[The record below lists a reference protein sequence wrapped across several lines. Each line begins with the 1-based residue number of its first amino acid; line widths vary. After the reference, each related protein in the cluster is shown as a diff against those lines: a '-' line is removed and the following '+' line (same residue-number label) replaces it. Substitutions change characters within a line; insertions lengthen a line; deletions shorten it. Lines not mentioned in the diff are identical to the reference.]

1 MQSSLK
7 LRILSA
13 ICSIIGL
20 LDSIYLSWIKLANL
34 ESMCAGIGGCD
45 VVNTSQYSE
54 IRGVPIA
61 LIGAGGFLLIL
72 FLLLIESRSGFLQ
85 ENAGIYVFGLSLIG
99 TIYSG
104 YLTYLEIAVIK
115 EICPFC
121 VLSALAMFAIFVLS
135 IFRLRQGFE

>member
-1 MQSSLK
+1 MQSTLM
-7 LRILSA
+7 LRTLVVIF
-13 ICSIIGL
+13 SIIGL
-20 LDSIYLSWIKLANL
+20 LDSVYLSWIKLANR
-34 ESMCAGIGGCD
+34 EAMCAGIGGCD

-54 IRGVPIA
+54 IGGVPIA
-61 LIGAGGFLLIL
+61 LIGAGGFLVIL
-72 FLLLIESRSGFLQ
+72 FLLLFESRQSFWQ
-85 ENAGIYVFGLSLIG
+85 ENAGIYIFGLSLIG
-99 TIYSG
+99 TIYSS

>member
-1 MQSSLK
+1 MQSSLIFRT
-7 LRILSA
+7 LSILF
-13 ICSIIGL
+13 SIIGL
-20 LDSIYLSWIKLANL
+20 IDSVYLSWIKLANQ

-54 IRGVPIA
+54 IGGIPIA
-61 LIGAGGFLLIL
+61 LIGAGGFLSIL
-72 FLLLIESRSGFLQ
+72 VMLLIESRPGFWQ
-85 ENAGIYVFGLSLIG
+85 ENVGIYVFGLSLIG

-121 VLSALAMFAIFVLS
+121 VLSALAMLAIFVLS
-135 IFRLRQGFE
+135 ISRLRQGFE